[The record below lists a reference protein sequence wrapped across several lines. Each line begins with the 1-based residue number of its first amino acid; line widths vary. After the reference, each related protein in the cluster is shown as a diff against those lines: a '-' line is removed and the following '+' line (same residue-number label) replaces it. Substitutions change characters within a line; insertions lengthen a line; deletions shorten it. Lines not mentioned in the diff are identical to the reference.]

1 MLSENNP
8 LLKLRLK
15 RKKIYIVEFYKKII
29 QSFYILYDL
38 MLEKSS
44 ENILFECFSIF
55 MGYFQLIIHSFD
67 PIVSHII
74 NISKNNFSFGL
85 FGAIKI

>member
-1 MLSENNP
+1 
-8 LLKLRLK
+8 
-15 RKKIYIVEFYKKII
+15 
-29 QSFYILYDL
+29 